1 VYPIPDDVQAL
12 MTTPSPSVTFSFLD
26 PTSALVRLL
35 LCSPLAADLDNMAFY
50 PETDG
55 NVYDDFCNGEKWA
68 RVQRALPVGAAALP
82 AVLFFDELHQD
93 EKGFASAEGIILVGG
108 CFRRDAREST
118 HAKLA
123 LGVFPPVDFPKARGP
138 VFPKQSQF
146 PSSCSRDV
154 NCHSHPPHPYPLV
167 QLG

>member
-1 VYPIPDDVQAL
+1 

-26 PTSALVRLL
+26 PTAALVRLL

-93 EKGFASAEGIILVGG
+93 EKGFATAEGIILVGG

-154 NCHSHPPHPYPLV
+154 TCHSHPPHPYPLV